1 MGMLSDPSIL
11 VGISPSEPQAWG
23 PRNTFLE
30 HPWVMDY
37 GGGLD
42 SSLPVLGQSGHQN
55 SHPGLTAGQSQL
67 T

>member
-1 MGMLSDPSIL
+1 MGTLPDPSIL

-37 GGGLD
+37 GGVWIPH
-42 SSLPVLGQSGHQN
+42 SPCWASLGTRTHIQG
-55 SHPGLTAGQSQL
+55 
-67 T
+67 